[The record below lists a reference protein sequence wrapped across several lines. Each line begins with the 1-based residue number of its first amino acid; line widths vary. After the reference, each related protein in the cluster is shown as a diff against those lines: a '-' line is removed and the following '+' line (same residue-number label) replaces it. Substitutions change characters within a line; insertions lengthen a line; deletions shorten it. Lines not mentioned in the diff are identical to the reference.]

1 MLRIVSMPGPSPT
14 SCRVCR
20 RRRKKCDMTKPCCD
34 RCAKDGYEC
43 LGYEEDKPRVRLC
56 RDYPDAPTVPYQ
68 RPVYTSVSTNES
80 TEELPHRLSNARS
93 EDLRDLTG
101 ASADGSRS
109 STPGITKLY
118 QARDQ
123 RLTKEKDMAVCGGL
137 LRDFDRLWPQ
147 DPSQL
152 VLYSR
157 SRTRQFTFTKRTSS
171 MKPSGSDSTGFI
183 ESISQP
189 LYPSI
194 DAMQIGR
201 EDRLS
206 RVANEYIFQRLGLW
220 FVPPAPTACDV
231 FAESLRGATRTV
243 QVLYFG
249 AWVLRKLGHNLG
261 IRSFASKGCVSWING
276 FEQKITASSRSNA
289 LPNEIGDCVAAH
301 IEPDGNLVISLP
313 RMLYALRPEL
323 VRFSYYDTIS
333 SFLLGVPPLVE
344 YGYNTE
350 HNADP
355 KHENFGYEWVH
366 GIPAVLLQ
374 VIAQVNSW
382 RAGSRVP
389 LDHWQALEQ
398 RVLSWTSRYAMLNDS
413 AIAESATCLRAAV
426 QEGWKHVVLI
436 YIYMG
441 ICGVSSHDSR
451 VQASV
456 DRIFELGEAVGSSQ
470 LGVHM
475 FSHYVVAGLAARS
488 ERQRV
493 AVYKQLLSFTDGRV
507 WLFSGPEFGSLL
519 RCLWHGAGAGGAAVT
534 WDDFAGVTRARV
546 LL

>member
-101 ASADGSRS
+101 ASADGSRP

-301 IEPDGNLVISLP
+301 IEISYTALRSVLPKLLRLVATDPCLMIQEPDGNLVISLP

-323 VRFSYYDTIS
+323 
-333 SFLLGVPPLVE
+333 
-344 YGYNTE
+344 
-350 HNADP
+350 
-355 KHENFGYEWVH
+355 HENFGYEWVH

-426 QEGWKHVVLI
+426 QEGWKHVVNI
-436 YIYMG
+436 G
-441 ICGVSSHDSR
+441 I
-451 VQASV
+451 
-456 DRIFELGEAVGSSQ
+456 
-470 LGVHM
+470 
-475 FSHYVVAGLAARS
+475 
-488 ERQRV
+488 
-493 AVYKQLLSFTDGRV
+493 
-507 WLFSGPEFGSLL
+507 
-519 RCLWHGAGAGGAAVT
+519 
-534 WDDFAGVTRARV
+534 ARV
-546 LL
+546 YAGFHHTTRGCKRR